1 MPSLIFTLIFV
12 KNHLMESKENITN
25 FFYNLFV
32 KWGMSE
38 DFAVSLNLIASLATL
53 FLAAYL
59 LSKVLRFLLKNVISR
74 ILEKTKTK
82 FDDYLF
88 EHNFFF
94 YVTYLVLLFFI
105 EAFIPVIFNDFPE
118 YVESLNTF
126 VDILIV
132 VMLIWTVR
140 SLLKTINDY
149 LKSLDSFKDKPI
161 DSYVQVFMIFAW
173 LIGIILIFSILTGET
188 PWQFLTALGAISA
201 IILLI
206 FKDSILGFVASIQV
220 AANDTVRIGDWISM
234 PKFNADGD
242 VIKIS
247 LNSILVKNWDKTVTS
262 IPTYFLIQESFT
274 NWRGMQETGGRRI
287 KRSLLIQSSSV
298 RFLTIEEI
306 QELAKLDL
314 LKNHFKEFLEH
325 MEESKVEGNVR
336 YTNLGVYRNYITY
349 YLKQNPNIH
358 QGLSLMCRQLEPTAQ
373 GIPLQVY
380 AFSNDIRWVHYE
392 NIAGDIFE
400 HLLAVMPRFY
410 LKIYEMPSWSDFNG
424 KIQSQ

>member
-1 MPSLIFTLIFV
+1 
-12 KNHLMESKENITN
+12 MESRTDITN
-25 FFYNLFV
+25 FYYKLFV
-32 KWGMSE
+32 KWGISE
-38 DFAVSLNLIASLATL
+38 DFAISLNLIASLATL

-94 YVTYLVLLFFI
+94 NVTYLVLLFFI
-105 EAFIPVIFNDFPE
+105 RAFLPAIFNDFPE
-118 YVESLNTF
+118 YIKSLNTF

-132 VMLIWTVR
+132 VLLIWTVR

-149 LKSLDSFKDKPI
+149 LKSLESFKDKPI

-188 PWQFLTALGAISA
+188 PWQFLTALGAVSA

-314 LKNHFKEFLEH
+314 LKNHFKEFLAH
-325 MEESKVEGNVR
+325 MEDSKVEGNVR
-336 YTNLGVYRNYITY
+336 YTNLGVFRNYITY

-380 AFSNDIRWVHYE
+380 AFSNDVRWVHYE

-400 HLLAVMPRFY
+400 HLLAVMPQFY
-410 LKIYEMPSWSDFNG
+410 LRIYELPSWSDFNE
-424 KIQSQ
+424 KVQSQ

>member
-1 MPSLIFTLIFV
+1 
-12 KNHLMESKENITN
+12 
-25 FFYNLFV
+25 
-32 KWGMSE
+32 
-38 DFAVSLNLIASLATL
+38 
-53 FLAAYL
+53 
-59 LSKVLRFLLKNVISR
+59 
-74 ILEKTKTK
+74 
-82 FDDYLF
+82 
-88 EHNFFF
+88 
-94 YVTYLVLLFFI
+94 
-105 EAFIPVIFNDFPE
+105 
-118 YVESLNTF
+118 
-126 VDILIV
+126 
-132 VMLIWTVR
+132 
-140 SLLKTINDY
+140 
-149 LKSLDSFKDKPI
+149 
-161 DSYVQVFMIFAW
+161 MIFAW